1 MISHIMLPLDGSE
14 LAERAQPVAERVAMA
29 VGADLHVVRV
39 VEPAALIVPMPVAA
53 TAQGMPPPVA
63 YMPQVSEE
71 WEASIQAAADY
82 LASRRRRLTLPMGD
96 RVKTDRLMGNV
107 AAELLDYVS
116 ANDID
121 LIVMCSHGRS
131 GLSRFALGSIADRL
145 LRDGTAPV
153 LLVRAFGDQVQLEQ
167 AVVCLDGSSRAE
179 TALEMVTALAPAVI
193 REVTLLRVAATPK
206 EGMEAERYLEA
217 TARRLPQDRLTYQVR
232 VERGEAAQRI
242 LEVAQSKRLVVLVT
256 HGRSG
261 LMRWAMG
268 SVADHVA
275 HGSPAGLLLLRTGTM
290 AQPERPQE

>member
-1 MISHIMLPLDGSE
+1 MIRHIMLPLDGSE
-14 LAERAQPVAERVAMA
+14 LAERALPVAERVATA

-39 VEPAALIVPMPVAA
+39 VEPAAPIVAMPVAGEA
-53 TAQGMPPPVA
+53 HGMLPAVA
-63 YMPQVSEE
+63 YLPHASEE
-71 WEASIQAAADY
+71 WAASVQAADEY
-82 LASRRRRLTLPMGD
+82 LASRRQRLALPMGD
-96 RVKTDRLMGNV
+96 RVKTDRLVGNV

-116 ANDID
+116 AHDID
-121 LIVMCSHGRS
+121 LVVMCSHGRS

-145 LRDGTAPV
+145 LRNGTAPV
-153 LLVRAFGDQVQLEQ
+153 LLVRAFGDPVQLEQ

-179 TALEMVTALAPAVI
+179 TALVMVAALAPAVI
-193 REVTLLRVAATPK
+193 REVTLLRVVETPK
-206 EGMEAERYLEA
+206 QGMEAERYLEA
-217 TARRLPQDRLTYQVR
+217 TVRTLPQDRLAYQVR

-275 HGSPAGLLLLRTGTM
+275 HGSPAGLLLLRTGTI
-290 AQPERPQE
+290 AEPERPQD